1 MRAQEGARPR
11 CPLERWSIHQEVRV
25 KIRFG
30 VGLGADTGP
39 DQLAGLAAGLIKF
52 VIRPAGRTAID
63 FVNRFVAELLPRQN

>member
-1 MRAQEGARPR
+1 
-11 CPLERWSIHQEVRV
+11 V